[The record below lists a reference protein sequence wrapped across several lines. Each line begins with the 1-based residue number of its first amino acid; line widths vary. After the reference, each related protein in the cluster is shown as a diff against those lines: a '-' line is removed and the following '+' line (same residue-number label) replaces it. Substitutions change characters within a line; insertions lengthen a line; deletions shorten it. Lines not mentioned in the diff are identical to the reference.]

1 MSRWLLCLT
10 SYFVAPIIANNSGHV
25 ANMLYSGY
33 FNKFGNLTI
42 FKTAARERNNIII
55 IMITLISFYCLQNI
69 RHYNFKLSSF
79 CGNLYYNKSPEIDAL
94 LGVAVGIVV
103 DDCWLT
109 TNNNLQITT
118 KVLIPNKSH
127 LRMNLWPKIS
137 FRPVI

>member
-1 MSRWLLCLT
+1 M
-10 SYFVAPIIANNSGHV
+10 N
-25 ANMLYSGY
+25 
-33 FNKFGNLTI
+33 
-42 FKTAARERNNIII
+42 NNIII
-55 IMITLISFYCLQNI
+55 IIIILISFYCLQNI

-127 LRMNLWPKIS
+127 LRTNLWPKIS
-137 FRPVI
+137 FRPIGYLKICSNIAFSS